1 MKRRGG
7 FDVSKSNV
15 SAELKSQFELT
26 STKASKVT
34 SIPGVGGVTADDLQK
49 KGIKTVGDLVEKIN
63 SFNDLK
69 ALVSGVNRHR
79 IFDCL
84 EIYLKEKCPDEYS
97 DTAEL
102 SRALEDVALVDRGGD
117 QGLAEEVSGCKIF

>member
-1 MKRRGG
+1 MKRRG

-15 SAELKSQFELT
+15 SAELKSQFQLT
-26 STKASKVT
+26 SNKASKVT

-69 ALVSGVNRHR
+69 TLVSGVNRHR

-84 EIYLKEKCPDEYS
+84 EIYLKEKCPEEYS
-97 DTAEL
+97 DTAAL
-102 SRALEDVALVDRGGD
+102 SRALENITLVNRVGD
-117 QGLAEEVSGCKIF
+117 QGLADEVSGCKIF